1 MSNPGSLR
9 NAKIQHSQPRA
20 ISREGQERESHDL
33 MTAAL
38 RDALQRED
46 ALLSEKRDL
55 LRRQETL
62 AQEFEHRLSN
72 SLQLISSML
81 TLQCRTAT
89 TPEVAAQLSVA
100 AHRVCAVGRVHCRL
114 HLLDHQEKV
123 EFKQYLRDLCDD
135 LAVLL
140 FHDPASRSI
149 IVQSIDFEIPTALGI
164 PLGFIVN
171 ELITNAAKYAKGNII
186 VRIETTTPGRGYSL
200 SVLDDGPGLPAGFD
214 PANGKG
220 LGMKIILLLVRQ
232 IGGELHIL
240 PSDNAC
246 GARFKITFRSANPGT
261 SGSHSFERK

>member
-1 MSNPGSLR
+1 
-9 NAKIQHSQPRA
+9 
-20 ISREGQERESHDL
+20 

-38 RDALQRED
+38 QAALLRED
-46 ALLSEKRDL
+46 ALLFEKRAL

-123 EFKQYLRDLCDD
+123 EFKQYLLGLCDD
-135 LAVLL
+135 LADLL
-140 FHDPASRSI
+140 FHDPASRAI
-149 IVQSIDFEIPTALGI
+149 IVQSRDFEIPTTLGI

-186 VRIETTTPGRGYSL
+186 VRIEPTTPGSYSL
-200 SVLDDGPGLPAGFD
+200 SVLDDGPGLPAGFV
-214 PANGKG
+214 PANGNG

-240 PSDNAC
+240 SGDNGC
-246 GARFKITFRSANPGT
+246 GARFTITFYSDKPGT
-261 SGSHSFERK
+261 S